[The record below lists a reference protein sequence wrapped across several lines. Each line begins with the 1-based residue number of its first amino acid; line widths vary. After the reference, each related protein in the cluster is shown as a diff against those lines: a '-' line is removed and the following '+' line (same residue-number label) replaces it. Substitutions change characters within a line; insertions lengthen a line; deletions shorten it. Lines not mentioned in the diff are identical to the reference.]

1 MKEKKQTKQVNDS
14 KKKITLNKKT
24 LVIGTIAIFA
34 IACIVGVFTLNKN
47 NDLANLSPELAR
59 SMTYDQVQPGDE
71 SINGTNGNVSFDAFF
86 LRDLNGDGDA
96 EGIRGTCNP
105 IGGEDT
111 LYMELNVSTGGY
123 LRDGKITINSNNFYL
138 QTNLPKDDQLA
149 DNYVGNNIKE
159 IELNDINNGAQ
170 KLIMGIVRSGNYST
184 ASQKTAAIGN
194 NINNYSK
201 VNTITFTGT
210 YVGSSGEVQI
220 SKTVDLTVDWY
231 ATTRT
236 EIPTYINTVKN
247 LNQEQDISTAIDETN
262 NTFTIEFKAGIQ
274 EVNNEL
280 ILSKAY
286 IEGEIPEL
294 QGYAPT
300 NVEIL
305 GTNVTYTY
313 DEQTRKFTAQRDA
326 VVDSTGRITSQA
338 YDSAYTSGGNYY
350 RYNKFTV
357 RVTYPLD
364 AYRAVGADTVE
375 YRLPITAHYEG
386 YNNPNSEFTNP
397 YISNT
402 AQATFLT
409 MIKEPSGSVAIF
421 DVKVGK
427 YLRQTEDY
435 EYIVSKQKPIRIY
448 NGQSDT
454 EEDRYEVRW
463 YVTTGTNGNTSGI
476 VMKETRNG
484 YAQVSDQFVKTNGQE
499 ESMEN
504 VTTNAGIYFSGAGSL
519 LNSDGWIK
527 VYDDETNNLIATF
540 TSDNWS
546 NYTSSNPYIY
556 ETPVKH
562 VRIETS
568 ATNASSYMYAYN
580 VKELN
585 DEYITTNYTREQF
598 DELQNIKSTVTGYV
612 GTTYVNTDIDQ
623 ASYEAPYSIAEIT
636 ITNNTL
642 STQTTEENDIIRI
655 STLTSQG
662 EAYHDRWQNGT
673 FLIKLPDSILTAEIN
688 NVQISNQEVSLVSY
702 ELIEENGEIFIKVV
716 TSNDTPQTF
725 TISIDVDLTPDPRS
739 ITTTQN
745 IELYASNENASDYY
759 YRANDTYDVNNN
771 LNTAEVVN
779 YTTASLSVVAPNS
792 LLTSQTASNYDDSGN
807 TVVSPQIADIKPQY
821 AVVDEE
827 EQTVKVGVQIKN
839 NYSST
844 ISEIQILGNIPFQ
857 GNTYV
862 INGEDLG
869 STYTTTMNEGGIEL
883 PANLQ
888 NIAKVYYSTNEKPDR
903 DLSNSANDWKTADQV
918 TNWDEIKT
926 YLIDLGS
933 YVMSLGE
940 EDIFYY
946 TITLPEGLEFN
957 QVAYS
962 HHAVYFALDT
972 DAGKYR
978 TQTEPNKL
986 GFRIAEKYNL
996 EITKYQIDTDKVIAG
1011 ATYSVKD
1018 VETGESKTAVTNA
1031 SGILTISKLY
1041 AEKTYE
1047 ISEIRT
1053 PEEYELNTN
1062 IITITAHVDDSG
1074 NLSVDKNGTTRG
1086 EAQVVKNEG
1095 ENYKVTISV
1104 EDEVKA
1110 NVKIVKREQGSGSLL
1125 EGVRYKITGYGLPE
1139 AGRTVR
1145 TNSNGETTIT
1155 GISVGQ
1161 EYTLEEVKADGYYLA
1176 SPIIFKVENNNGTY
1190 SLQVI
1195 QGTLTSQSLTM
1206 ENEIPTVNFS
1216 MEDEKIPTYNLQI
1229 IKIKRI
1235 TDSTLSADE
1244 LIAKAESSIQDPE
1257 IEYIEGAKF
1266 KLYKGEEEIGT
1277 YTTTA
1282 DGRINIE
1289 GLYQYVST
1297 KDVDQTYT
1305 LKEVLAPSG
1314 YGKVQDISF
1323 RVQEEDG
1330 SLVLIDENGEERKYT
1345 VDGDTVKLI
1354 VEDSPSF
1361 RLVKKDQD
1369 TQEVLANVKFA
1380 LYNVDGDMEEP
1391 ARNSKGEIVGTLETI
1406 NGTEYYTVTTDENG
1420 EITVDLPEGLYK
1432 AIEVETLEG
1441 YEENTRSYYFGIGK
1455 SAELDTEMVVTYAT
1469 SIGGDNGN
1477 YIKDACF
1484 TSDGGF
1490 VAVGTFRG
1498 TININGDEFIN
1509 DNIDNS
1515 NTIIIKYD
1523 SLGNIEWANT
1533 TSGNIETMAEL
1544 QNGDFVIGGSF
1555 VRNITIGDEL
1565 LTSVDGMSDMF
1576 IIRYNSK
1583 GNIMDVFSIGANS
1596 ADYIF
1601 DVTATNDGGYIV
1613 VGTYNRDIQIG
1624 EYYVSNYTNNA
1635 FDMLIVKYDKDN
1647 NVQWAKGIGG
1657 DNTDSV
1663 ASITERNGNYLI
1675 GGQFKSTQIVTDDI
1689 VLNGD
1694 ASNSTYKGTV
1704 IELNEN
1710 GKAIWATTIG
1720 KNVTVVKGTTD
1731 GGFLVGGTFSST
1743 FTVGGYELVSNGS
1756 TKGMLVKYDKNHNV
1770 EWAYSVGSS
1779 VTSID
1784 SNDECY
1790 IVTGTFSSSLNYGEN
1805 TLYSKGGTD
1814 SYIVKLD
1821 NAGNIT
1827 WATNV
1832 GGTSTDT
1839 SEAISINNNGDILF
1853 GGYFSSSSVTAG
1865 DYTLSKQGTTNGML
1879 VKFGEVTTDAV
1890 SITDA
1895 RTVGGSGSDAIN
1907 TIAKT
1912 SDGGY
1917 VAGGSFSG
1925 TMQVGDYEVTSQ
1937 GSTDGILIKYDA
1949 FNNVEWAKT
1958 FGGSDAEEINKVI
1971 ETDDEGFIVVG
1982 NFESSGLVVGNDI
1995 YENYGKSDGIVI
2007 KYDKNGNIEWSSNIA
2022 RNYIDDLFDVVE
2034 ANDGSYIA
2042 VGRTQSAANPDN
2054 YELGQNEFVIDN
2066 ERITETTNL
2075 SGGIVIRYGLNGEV
2089 KWYGQHSG
2097 SAAHAIDIVMLDD
2110 ESYIVGGYFQSKI
2123 IIEGQSI
2130 QATSKSIMDGYIAK
2144 YNSDDTL
2151 AWVKNYGTSLSQ
2163 IFIETLAKMEDD
2175 SIIVSGYFSKDIT
2188 IGSYNLVN
2196 AGNDDSMLFKINKDG
2211 EITWATSLG
2220 GTEDDNIYKVT
2231 PTSDG
2236 GFIVAGFFDSDS
2248 ITAGGYTV
2256 TNDGSRSGIAIKYD
2270 SEQNVEW
2277 AIGIPGNSTTEINSV
2292 EAISDTKYLLGGYFS
2307 GSLVAGENNISSNG
2321 GNDGA
2326 IIEIESKVGVPEVQ
2340 ELSITNQ
2347 KQEFEITTEAHGS
2360 GTVSGTDMSPYETV
2374 KYGEDSTQSIVIRPN
2389 SYNEIASITVNG
2401 ELYAFTPSYDGTYT
2415 MPLFTDVKEDIHVVV
2430 NFVSTYNKYT
2440 IHKVDEYTREPIE
2453 GAKFS
2458 IQLRDSDYS
2467 QEVITDANGNA
2478 VVELSY
2484 GTYTITEIE
2493 TPEGYEPNDTPTQIT
2508 FNAYSSNEVTITNK
2522 PIAKV
2527 TVHHYLKDDSGRYTT
2542 TKVAEDDILTGK
2554 EGDTYTAT
2562 PHLDLAEYEL
2572 EKDSNGA
2579 YVLPD
2584 DSTGTFSS
2592 AEKEII
2598 FYYETKSIPLTV
2610 HHFIEGTQEQ
2620 VELRDGTK
2628 AEDEIYSGKE
2638 GNSYS
2643 TEALTQQELSDKYE
2657 LVETPANA
2665 SGTYEL
2671 PEVEVTY
2678 FYKVKEFNITTAVEG
2693 QGGSITGQN
2702 ESPYEVVKYGAN
2714 STKQI
2719 IVTPEENYQV
2729 KEITV
2734 NGMPQEFEKEEDG
2747 TVILDQFTNVT
2758 ENKNIIVSFEKIP
2771 ATVIVHHYIENTTT
2785 RVPSINGGVVADETK
2800 SGVVGDMY
2808 VSKESDDVQ
2817 PNYEYVSS
2825 TNNTSG
2831 TMTKDTIEVIYY
2843 YRMKQAGIEQSIDK
2857 TSSRQQ

>member
-300 NVEIL
+300 NVEIS

-448 NGQSDT
+448 NGQSDI

-484 YAQVSDQFVKTNGQE
+484 YSQVSDQFVKTNGQE

-504 VTTNAGIYFSGAGSL
+504 VTTNAGIYFTGAGSL

-612 GTTYVNTDIDQ
+612 GTNYVNTDIAQ

-807 TVVSPQIADIKPQY
+807 TVVSPQIADIRPQY

-1125 EGVRYKITGYGLPE
+1125 EGVRYKITG
-1139 AGRTVR
+1139 
-1145 TNSNGETTIT
+1145 
-1155 GISVGQ
+1155 
-1161 EYTLEEVKADGYYLA
+1161 
-1176 SPIIFKVENNNGTY
+1176 
-1190 SLQVI
+1190 
-1195 QGTLTSQSLTM
+1195 
-1206 ENEIPTVNFS
+1206 
-1216 MEDEKIPTYNLQI
+1216 
-1229 IKIKRI
+1229 
-1235 TDSTLSADE
+1235 
-1244 LIAKAESSIQDPE
+1244 
-1257 IEYIEGAKF
+1257 
-1266 KLYKGEEEIGT
+1266 
-1277 YTTTA
+1277 
-1282 DGRINIE
+1282 
-1289 GLYQYVST
+1289 
-1297 KDVDQTYT
+1297 
-1305 LKEVLAPSG
+1305 
-1314 YGKVQDISF
+1314 
-1323 RVQEEDG
+1323 
-1330 SLVLIDENGEERKYT
+1330 
-1345 VDGDTVKLI
+1345 
-1354 VEDSPSF
+1354 
-1361 RLVKKDQD
+1361 
-1369 TQEVLANVKFA
+1369 
-1380 LYNVDGDMEEP
+1380 
-1391 ARNSKGEIVGTLETI
+1391 
-1406 NGTEYYTVTTDENG
+1406 
-1420 EITVDLPEGLYK
+1420 
-1432 AIEVETLEG
+1432 
-1441 YEENTRSYYFGIGK
+1441 
-1455 SAELDTEMVVTYAT
+1455 
-1469 SIGGDNGN
+1469 
-1477 YIKDACF
+1477 
-1484 TSDGGF
+1484 
-1490 VAVGTFRG
+1490 
-1498 TININGDEFIN
+1498 
-1509 DNIDNS
+1509 
-1515 NTIIIKYD
+1515 
-1523 SLGNIEWANT
+1523 
-1533 TSGNIETMAEL
+1533 
-1544 QNGDFVIGGSF
+1544 
-1555 VRNITIGDEL
+1555 
-1565 LTSVDGMSDMF
+1565 
-1576 IIRYNSK
+1576 
-1583 GNIMDVFSIGANS
+1583 
-1596 ADYIF
+1596 
-1601 DVTATNDGGYIV
+1601 
-1613 VGTYNRDIQIG
+1613 
-1624 EYYVSNYTNNA
+1624 
-1635 FDMLIVKYDKDN
+1635 
-1647 NVQWAKGIGG
+1647 
-1657 DNTDSV
+1657 
-1663 ASITERNGNYLI
+1663 
-1675 GGQFKSTQIVTDDI
+1675 
-1689 VLNGD
+1689 
-1694 ASNSTYKGTV
+1694 
-1704 IELNEN
+1704 
-1710 GKAIWATTIG
+1710 
-1720 KNVTVVKGTTD
+1720 
-1731 GGFLVGGTFSST
+1731 
-1743 FTVGGYELVSNGS
+1743 
-1756 TKGMLVKYDKNHNV
+1756 
-1770 EWAYSVGSS
+1770 
-1779 VTSID
+1779 
-1784 SNDECY
+1784 
-1790 IVTGTFSSSLNYGEN
+1790 
-1805 TLYSKGGTD
+1805 
-1814 SYIVKLD
+1814 
-1821 NAGNIT
+1821 
-1827 WATNV
+1827 
-1832 GGTSTDT
+1832 
-1839 SEAISINNNGDILF
+1839 
-1853 GGYFSSSSVTAG
+1853 
-1865 DYTLSKQGTTNGML
+1865 
-1879 VKFGEVTTDAV
+1879 
-1890 SITDA
+1890 
-1895 RTVGGSGSDAIN
+1895 
-1907 TIAKT
+1907 
-1912 SDGGY
+1912 
-1917 VAGGSFSG
+1917 
-1925 TMQVGDYEVTSQ
+1925 
-1937 GSTDGILIKYDA
+1937 
-1949 FNNVEWAKT
+1949 
-1958 FGGSDAEEINKVI
+1958 
-1971 ETDDEGFIVVG
+1971 
-1982 NFESSGLVVGNDI
+1982 
-1995 YENYGKSDGIVI
+1995 
-2007 KYDKNGNIEWSSNIA
+2007 
-2022 RNYIDDLFDVVE
+2022 
-2034 ANDGSYIA
+2034 
-2042 VGRTQSAANPDN
+2042 
-2054 YELGQNEFVIDN
+2054 
-2066 ERITETTNL
+2066 
-2075 SGGIVIRYGLNGEV
+2075 
-2089 KWYGQHSG
+2089 
-2097 SAAHAIDIVMLDD
+2097 
-2110 ESYIVGGYFQSKI
+2110 
-2123 IIEGQSI
+2123 
-2130 QATSKSIMDGYIAK
+2130 
-2144 YNSDDTL
+2144 
-2151 AWVKNYGTSLSQ
+2151 
-2163 IFIETLAKMEDD
+2163 
-2175 SIIVSGYFSKDIT
+2175 
-2188 IGSYNLVN
+2188 
-2196 AGNDDSMLFKINKDG
+2196 
-2211 EITWATSLG
+2211 
-2220 GTEDDNIYKVT
+2220 
-2231 PTSDG
+2231 
-2236 GFIVAGFFDSDS
+2236 
-2248 ITAGGYTV
+2248 
-2256 TNDGSRSGIAIKYD
+2256 
-2270 SEQNVEW
+2270 
-2277 AIGIPGNSTTEINSV
+2277 
-2292 EAISDTKYLLGGYFS
+2292 
-2307 GSLVAGENNISSNG
+2307 
-2321 GNDGA
+2321 
-2326 IIEIESKVGVPEVQ
+2326 
-2340 ELSITNQ
+2340 
-2347 KQEFEITTEAHGS
+2347 
-2360 GTVSGTDMSPYETV
+2360 
-2374 KYGEDSTQSIVIRPN
+2374 
-2389 SYNEIASITVNG
+2389 
-2401 ELYAFTPSYDGTYT
+2401 
-2415 MPLFTDVKEDIHVVV
+2415 
-2430 NFVSTYNKYT
+2430 
-2440 IHKVDEYTREPIE
+2440 
-2453 GAKFS
+2453 
-2458 IQLRDSDYS
+2458 
-2467 QEVITDANGNA
+2467 
-2478 VVELSY
+2478 
-2484 GTYTITEIE
+2484 
-2493 TPEGYEPNDTPTQIT
+2493 
-2508 FNAYSSNEVTITNK
+2508 
-2522 PIAKV
+2522 
-2527 TVHHYLKDDSGRYTT
+2527 
-2542 TKVAEDDILTGK
+2542 
-2554 EGDTYTAT
+2554 
-2562 PHLDLAEYEL
+2562 
-2572 EKDSNGA
+2572 
-2579 YVLPD
+2579 
-2584 DSTGTFSS
+2584 
-2592 AEKEII
+2592 
-2598 FYYETKSIPLTV
+2598 
-2610 HHFIEGTQEQ
+2610 
-2620 VELRDGTK
+2620 
-2628 AEDEIYSGKE
+2628 
-2638 GNSYS
+2638 
-2643 TEALTQQELSDKYE
+2643 
-2657 LVETPANA
+2657 
-2665 SGTYEL
+2665 
-2671 PEVEVTY
+2671 
-2678 FYKVKEFNITTAVEG
+2678 
-2693 QGGSITGQN
+2693 
-2702 ESPYEVVKYGAN
+2702 
-2714 STKQI
+2714 
-2719 IVTPEENYQV
+2719 
-2729 KEITV
+2729 
-2734 NGMPQEFEKEEDG
+2734 
-2747 TVILDQFTNVT
+2747 
-2758 ENKNIIVSFEKIP
+2758 
-2771 ATVIVHHYIENTTT
+2771 
-2785 RVPSINGGVVADETK
+2785 
-2800 SGVVGDMY
+2800 
-2808 VSKESDDVQ
+2808 
-2817 PNYEYVSS
+2817 
-2825 TNNTSG
+2825 
-2831 TMTKDTIEVIYY
+2831 
-2843 YRMKQAGIEQSIDK
+2843 
-2857 TSSRQQ
+2857 